1 MTTPSRRAVIAGSAA
16 ALGLSACAEG
26 RTAPAGEPTASS
38 TASPTAPPLSTQHA
52 APLLLTQT
60 AEEARQSLDTIEAL
74 DSHPMWEMDWYGTG
88 AEIDPDPPADLGV
101 TSALGFGC
109 TLWVATGTKG
119 RPIVGRNWDWEH
131 GPGLVLRSSTEQ
143 ARTLTLTDMAFL
155 GLGTEDRL
163 DELGEEAQGRLLRSQ
178 AGQVEGM
185 NEHGVFMGL
194 AADSAAL
201 VPLVEG
207 RPFVGGLSVQRLVLD
222 QARTV
227 AEALEIIQ
235 SVNLDFT
242 GGPGLHYLLADRHGD
257 AAVLECDNAEYYVE
271 ERPADQPWFCLENF
285 HMASVDEAGR
295 QQQRRWS
302 TCAQRLGEADGV
314 VDVEAAMDL
323 LDEVRQGI
331 TQWSTVY
338 DLAGGTAELRT
349 SVDRHS
355 LALPE

>member
-1 MTTPSRRAVIAGSAA
+1 MAAPTRRAVLAGSAA

-26 RTAPAGEPTASS
+26 RGAAPAEEAAATGEATTPPPTG
-38 TASPTAPPLSTQHA
+38 TPHA

-60 AEEARQSLDTIEAL
+60 AEEAQQSLATIEAI
-74 DSHPMWEMDWYGTG
+74 DAHPMWGMTWYGTG

-109 TLWVATGTKG
+109 TLWVATGTEG
-119 RPIVGRNWDWEH
+119 RPIVGRNWDWQH
-131 GPGLVLRSSTEQ
+131 GPGLVLRSSTEH

-155 GLGTEDRL
+155 GLGEDDRL
-163 DELGEEAQGRLLRSQ
+163 DELGEEGQGRLLRAE
-178 AGQVEGM
+178 AGQVEGI

-194 AADSAAL
+194 AADTTAFATRE
-201 VPLVEG
+201 EG
-207 RPFVGGLSVQRLVLD
+207 KPYVGGLSVQRLVLD

-227 AEALEIIQ
+227 AEALEIIR

-242 GGPGLHYLLADRHGD
+242 GGPGLHYLLADQHGD
-257 AAVLECDNAEYYVE
+257 AAVIECDNMEYYVE

-285 HMASVDEAGR
+285 HMASTGEEDR
-295 QQQRRWS
+295 HQQRRWS
-302 TCAQRLGEADGV
+302 TCAQRLGAADGV
-314 VDVEAAMDL
+314 IDVDGAMDL

-338 DLAGGTAELRT
+338 DLAAGTAELRT
-349 SVDRHS
+349 SVGRYS